1 MLKRFILN
9 ALSSFV
15 GTWIALFLGG
25 FAAVLLIIGVAAR
38 IPGKS
43 EAPSVKKHSVFK
55 IEVDGVITETDESM
69 APDFSM
75 FLNMGKQQTTS
86 LNRLVKALEE
96 AADNKNISALY
107 LECGAP
113 AAGLATLDALRNAII
128 DFKKSGKPVIA
139 YSDSYS
145 MGSYFVATAADS
157 VFLNPGGSVQMNG
170 LASGVMY
177 YKDLFDKLGVSF
189 QVVKVGT
196 FKSAVE
202 PYILEHM
209 SEPARHQLDTLLNN
223 DWTYILNSIC
233 DQRKTL
239 TADKINELVNTGASY
254 ASAASLKKQGI
265 VDRAVYGRNINTILG
280 DLVDE
285 EADKLNIITEETLLS
300 QTPWAAAYKSK
311 NQVAVLYATGAIED
325 GSSRGINFETMVPE
339 IVKLAD
345 DEDVKGLVLRVNSPG
360 GSAYGSEQIGEA
372 LDYFKSKGKPLA
384 VSMGDYAASG
394 GYWISAGADYIF
406 ANPLTL
412 TGSIG
417 VFGLIPNVEKLTEKI
432 GVNLEMVATNPQ
444 AQFPGIYKAM
454 TPDQLAIMQKYVDR
468 TYTDFVTRVAKG
480 RNMSVEAVK
489 KIAEGR
495 VWDAQTAVK
504 IGLVNKIGNLEDA
517 VEWVAAKAEIKDDYD
532 VAYYPE
538 FEPSIWDMIRINAA
552 VTEAFGEVSQSDR
565 FSRFVELYC
574 LRMLNQNPVQARAV
588 EYLIHF

>member
-1 MLKRFILN
+1 MLKKFILN
-9 ALSSFV
+9 TLSSFV
-15 GTWIALFLGG
+15 GTWIALILGG
-25 FAAVLLIIGVAAR
+25 IVTILLIIGVAAR
-38 IPGKS
+38 IPGSS
-43 EAPSVKKHSVFK
+43 ETPSVKKHSVFK
-55 IEVDGVITETDESM
+55 IELNGVITETDESM
-69 APDFSM
+69 APDIQM
-75 FLNMGKQQTTS
+75 FLNMGKDQSQS

-113 AAGLATLDALRNAII
+113 SAGLATLDALRNAIV

-139 YSDSYS
+139 YSDGYS
-145 MGSYFVATAADS
+145 MGSYFVASAADS
-157 VFLNPGGSVQMNG
+157 IFLNPGGSISIEG

-177 YKDLFDKLGVSF
+177 YKELFDKLGISF

-202 PYILEHM
+202 PYILDKM

-223 DWTYILNSIC
+223 DWNYILNRIC
-233 DQRKTL
+233 KDRKGL
-239 TADKINELVNTGASY
+239 TVEKINEMVNNGASF
-254 ASAASLKKQGI
+254 ATAAYMKKQGMI
-265 VDRAVYGRNINTILG
+265 DRTVYGRNIDTILA
-280 DLVDE
+280 DIVDE
-285 EADKLNIITEETLLS
+285 EVKKLNVITQETLLS
-300 QTPWAAAYKSK
+300 QTPWSSAYNSK

-345 DEDVKGLVLRVNSPG
+345 DDNIKGLVLRVNSPG

-394 GYWISAGADYIF
+394 GYWISAGADYIY

-417 VFGLIPNVEKLTEKI
+417 VFGLIPNVEKLTDKI

-454 TPDQLAIMQKYVDR
+454 TPAQLAIMQKYVVR
-468 TYTDFVTRVAKG
+468 TYSDFVNRVAKG
-480 RNMSVEAVK
+480 RKMSVAAVK

-495 VWDAQTAVK
+495 VWDAETAKK
-504 IGLVNKIGNLEDA
+504 IGLVDKIGNLEDA
-517 VEWVAAKAEIKDDYD
+517 VKWVSEKAKIADDYD

-538 FEPSIWDMIRINAA
+538 FEPNIWSMLRVNSSIS
-552 VTEAFGEVSQSDR
+552 EAFGQVSQSDR

-574 LRMLNQNPVQARAV
+574 LRLLTQNPVQARAT